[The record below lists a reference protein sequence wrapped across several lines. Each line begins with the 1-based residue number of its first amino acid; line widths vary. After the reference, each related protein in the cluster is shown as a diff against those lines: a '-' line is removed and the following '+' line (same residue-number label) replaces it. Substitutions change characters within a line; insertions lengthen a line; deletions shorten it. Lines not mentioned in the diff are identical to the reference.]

1 MSAKIKTAVHPMK
14 VMVTGGT
21 GFIGSHTVKSLI
33 EEGHQVRM
41 LVRSREKAQRVFRE
55 LHCEPPE
62 MVDGNIL
69 DRASV
74 AQCMDTCDALF
85 HAAAI
90 VSMDHSKKDEML
102 HTNRTGT
109 GNVMEEA
116 YRRSLK
122 SIVHVSSITVLFSP
136 ASAPIDDRSP
146 LVIKGSAYGQSK
158 VDSDI
163 LVRSYLERGNPIR
176 ITYPTAVVGPQ
187 DPGLSESN
195 YGVVNFLTRGI
206 PLTSTGF
213 QALDVRDLA
222 LIHVRLLEG
231 AGTPGYY
238 PVGGIYKEWRELAV
252 FLKSIT
258 GHTIRTLPIPGS
270 LLRVAGAMTDLLSRI
285 HPMNVPLTHEGMRYV
300 TQWRIVDS
308 EKTLNTCGTAFRDP
322 ASTYGDTIRWLH
334 EHGYISK
341 DNAGMTIQGK

>member
-1 MSAKIKTAVHPMK
+1 
-14 VMVTGGT
+14 MVTGGT
-21 GFIGSHTVKSLI
+21 GFIGSHTVKSLV

-55 LHCEPPE
+55 LHCEAPE

-74 AQCMDTCDALF
+74 ARCMDTCDALF
-85 HAAAI
+85 HAAAM

-109 GNVMEEA
+109 GHVMDEA
-116 YRRSLK
+116 CRRSLK

-136 ASAPIDDRSP
+136 SSAPIDERSP
-146 LVIKGSAYGQSK
+146 VVTTGSAYGRSK
-158 VDSDI
+158 ADSDI
-163 LVRSYLERGNPIR
+163 LVRKYLGNGNPIR

-195 YGVVNFLTRGI
+195 YGVMNFLTRGV

-222 LIHVRLLEG
+222 MIHVRLLEG

-238 PVGGIYKEWRELAV
+238 PVGGIYKTWRELAV
-252 FLKSIT
+252 FLESIT
-258 GHTIRTLPIPGS
+258 GRRVHTFQMPGFF
-270 LLRVAGAMTDLLSRI
+270 LRGAGAVTDLLSRI
-285 HPMNVPLTHEGMRYV
+285 HPLNVPLTHEGMRYV
-300 TQWRIVDS
+300 TQWRKVDS
-308 EKTLNTCGTAFRDP
+308 EKTLKTCGTAFRDP

-334 EHGYISK
+334 EHGHISRK
-341 DNAGMTIQGK
+341 HAGMTIQGK